1 MCMTLHRK
9 QDRCCHKDIHDNQL
23 GEPLQ
28 EQLVLVAG
36 TRVVQYQEIM
46 SWQASTKLVIAS
58 AYGTCQS
65 FTMIARV
72 LSVKVVYF
80 LMCYVVLIIL
90 T

>member
-1 MCMTLHRK
+1 MTLHRK

-28 EQLVLVAG
+28 EQLILVAG
-36 TRVVQYQEIM
+36 TRVVQYQ
-46 SWQASTKLVIAS
+46 TKLVIAS
-58 AYGTCQS
+58 AYGACQS

>member
-1 MCMTLHRK
+1 MTLHRK
-9 QDRCCHKDIHDNQL
+9 QDRCFHKDIHDNQL

-28 EQLVLVAG
+28 EQLILVAG

-58 AYGTCQS
+58 ACGTCQS